1 MVWLLRASW
10 QASILILM
18 VLAVQ
23 YLFRRHLSPKWRY
36 RLWLLVLVRLVLPV
50 SPASHFS
57 VFNYV
62 GPQAAAGIAR
72 ISKSTSGESSVRRGE
87 NQPRTAAS
95 VKSDS
100 APGSNSLAKN
110 TPEQSGK
117 PVAASPDLK
126 PARRIPS
133 RVVGSDSD
141 SDNSQTSA
149 LRTLLMGLADY
160 SFASQCLMVLLLVVW
175 PAGVVILVLKILRQ
189 NLGFAVRVM
198 RAPPL
203 TDRIVLDAL
212 EDCKR
217 LLDIDFPIPVVENR
231 DVKTPALYGFFR
243 PRLLLPQ
250 GLAASFSVEELKY
263 IFLHELG
270 HIKRLDMAVNWLM
283 TGLQILHWFNPL
295 IWVGFARIRADRELA
310 CDALVLSRVRE
321 AENESYGQTVIKLL
335 ESFIVPPRV
344 SGLVGLLEEKH
355 EMKRRITMIA
365 HFKRA
370 TQVPLLAVS
379 LVVLLGLVSLTD
391 ATVPEPRMAGLAGW
405 WHAQGDARDSIGRDD
420 GLLEGA
426 MSFNSGK
433 SFNFNGLDAD
443 VKIPASGALD
453 VGRGTGY
460 AVAAWIDPEKVDIG
474 LPLIEWNSGSMGFG
488 LWIIAD
494 FGPGGLYAEMMDEHN
509 HKHAIV
515 SPSGI
520 LRPHTFQ
527 HVAFTYERQKGMGA
541 LYVNGELAALTF
553 IGNFA
558 AATDGD
564 VYLGLHPYGETA
576 GERYSGSM
584 RDVQIFNTLIS
595 ASDVRKLYQDG
606 AKARIPQQAAQ

>member
-23 YLFRRHLSPKWRY
+23 HLFRRHLSPKWRY

-50 SPASHFS
+50 SPASRFS
-57 VFNYV
+57 VFNYIS
-62 GPQAAAGIAR
+62 PRAAAGIVR
-72 ISKSTSGESSVRRGE
+72 ISKGTPGQSSVRRGE
-87 NQPRTAAS
+87 NQPVQSGSAS
-95 VKSDS
+95 
-100 APGSNSLAKN
+100 GSYSLAKN
-110 TPEQSGK
+110 MPEQSGE
-117 PVAASPDLK
+117 PVEASPDLK
-126 PARRIPS
+126 PARHIPS
-133 RVVGSDSD
+133 QVVVGSDSGFA
-141 SDNSQTSA
+141 NSQTSA
-149 LRTLLMGLADY
+149 LRTVLMGLADY

-203 TDRIVLDAL
+203 TDRSVLDAL

-250 GLAASFSVEELKY
+250 GLAGSFSVEELKY

-405 WHAQGDARDSIGRDD
+405 WRAQGDARDSIGRDD

-460 AVAAWIDPEKVDIG
+460 AVAAWIDPEKVEIG
-474 LPLIEWNSGSMGFG
+474 LPLVEWNSGTMGFG
-488 LWIIAD
+488 LRIIAD
-494 FGPGGLYAEMMDEHN
+494 FGPGGLYAEMMDAHN
-509 HKHAIV
+509 HSHAVV
-515 SPSGI
+515 SPPGV

-541 LYVNGELAALTF
+541 LYVNGELTALTF

-558 AATDGD
+558 AVTDGD

-584 RDVQIFNTLIS
+584 RDVQIFNTQIS
-595 ASDVRKLYQDG
+595 PSDIRKLYQDG
-606 AKARIPQQAAQ
+606 VKAGIPQLARQ